1 MIAPM
6 AALAIA
12 CFIIGIAAPAMAPML
27 TRVAAPFAG
36 IAQEPA
42 FSGTLGDAL
51 AFVPALGLLLFL
63 VAATAAVRSALLHG
77 RDTRSADTW
86 GCGYT
91 APSPRMQYTSSSFA
105 APIVRFF
112 SSILRPRETLPSFDG
127 LFPPQARMEA
137 ETPDVFENLLFESPA
152 RWTVARMGALRK
164 KVQHGRM
171 NLYVLYIALTLLA
184 LLLWK
189 LL

>member
-1 MIAPM
+1 
-6 AALAIA
+6 
-12 CFIIGIAAPAMAPML
+12 
-27 TRVAAPFAG
+27 
-36 IAQEPA
+36 
-42 FSGTLGDAL
+42 
-51 AFVPALGLLLFL
+51 
-63 VAATAAVRSALLHG
+63 
-77 RDTRSADTW
+77 
-86 GCGYT
+86 
-91 APSPRMQYTSSSFA
+91 
-105 APIVRFF
+105 
-112 SSILRPRETLPSFDG
+112 
-127 LFPPQARMEA
+127 MEA